1 MLNGTPGF
9 QGLRLKQSRIIRRKN
24 ITALANELGISKA
37 TVSAYEQCLR
47 TPSPEVMGK
56 ICQVLE
62 FPLDFF
68 LSDPKKIVEN
78 DKPAMWR
85 SYLSATQ
92 MARSCAAE
100 KCKIFVSIAA
110 YLNQYVNFPPLNLP
124 KFDVPS
130 DPTSISDEDIQHI
143 VKKTRKYW
151 GLSLGPISNIV
162 CLLENNGLMVAKF
175 PFECEK
181 LDAFS
186 VTIDGYPIVVIG
198 SDKGSAVRQ
207 RFDAAHELGHFLLH
221 RNVPKDDLESKKFHN
236 ILEQQANYFAFDFL
250 FPTEAFE
257 AEVKRI
263 SLNDFMYAKR
273 KWKVSISSLI
283 FNSAKKNFSSPD
295 ETRNLFRAL
304 ARRGWNKIE
313 PFDDEFVCEE
323 PRLIREALQ
332 LVLEGGIQ
340 TPLDIYKQFDLN
352 FYDIESIAGLQEGYL
367 SSFNSR
373 NTLTLKEKYSTHPPQ
388 SVDATPKS
396 KSSNVVSFLEAYA
409 QRK

>member
-1 MLNGTPGF
+1 MLTGTPGF

-24 ITALANELGISKA
+24 ITALADELGLNKA
-37 TVSAYEQCLR
+37 SVSAYEKCIR

-56 ICQVLE
+56 ICQTLE

-78 DKPAMWR
+78 DKPAMYR
-85 SYLSATQ
+85 SYISATQ
-92 MARSCAAE
+92 MARSCAEE

-110 YLNQYVNFPPLNLP
+110 YLNQYVNFPRLNLP

-130 DPTSISDEDIQHI
+130 DPTSISNEDIQNI

-162 CLLENNGLMVAKF
+162 CLLENNGLIVAKF

-221 RNVPKDDLESKKFHN
+221 RNVPKEDLKSRKYHE
-236 ILEQQANYFAFDFL
+236 ILELQANHFAFDFL
-250 FPTEAFE
+250 LPAEAFE
-257 AEVKRI
+257 DEVKRI
-263 SLNDFMYAKR
+263 SLNDFMHTKR

-283 FNSAKKNFSSPD
+283 FNSSKKKFSSSE
-295 ETRNLFRAL
+295 ETKNLFRSL
-304 ARRGWNKIE
+304 RRRGWDKVE
-313 PFDDEFVCEE
+313 PFDDEFICEE
-323 PRLIREALQ
+323 PRLIRDAFQ
-332 LVLEGGIQ
+332 LILENGVQ
-340 TPLDIYKQFDLN
+340 TPLDIYKQFNLN
-352 FYDIESIAGLQEGYL
+352 FYDIESIAGLPDGYL
-367 SSFNSR
+367 SLFQNS
-373 NTLTLKEKYSTHPPQ
+373 NTLTLKEKR
-388 SVDATPKS
+388 SVYNPHSNETTSES
-396 KSSNVVSFLEAYA
+396 KSSKVVSFLDAYVN
-409 QRK
+409 RK

>member
-9 QGLRLKQSRIIRRKN
+9 QGLRLKQSRVIRRKN
-24 ITALANELGISKA
+24 ITTLANELGLSKA
-37 TVSAYEQCLR
+37 SVSAYEQCLR
-47 TPSPEVMGK
+47 TPSPETMGK
-56 ICQVLE
+56 ICKVLE

-92 MARSCAAE
+92 MARSCAVE

-110 YLNQYVNFPPLNLP
+110 YLYQYVNLPALNIP

-130 DPTSISDEDIQHI
+130 DPTSISDEDIQNI

-162 CLLENNGLMVAKF
+162 CLLENNGLIVAKF

-207 RFDAAHELGHFLLH
+207 RFDVAHELGHFLLH

-257 AEVKRI
+257 SEVKRI
-263 SLNDFMYAKR
+263 SLNDFMYVKR

-283 FNSAKKNFSSPD
+283 LNSVKKNFSSPD
-295 ETRNLFRAL
+295 ETRNLFRSL
-304 ARRGWNKIE
+304 ARRGWDKIE
-313 PFDDEFVCEE
+313 PFDDEFACEE
-323 PRLIREALQ
+323 PRLIKEALQ
-332 LVLEGGIQ
+332 LVLDSGIQ
-340 TPLDIYKQFDLN
+340 EPPDIYKQFCLN
-352 FYDIESIAGLQEGYL
+352 FYDIESIAGLPKGYL
-367 SSFNSR
+367 SSFQNR
-373 NTLTLKEKYSTHPPQ
+373 NTMTLKEKYSKPSSQ
-388 SVDATPKS
+388 SADSTAKS
-396 KSSNVVSFLEAYA
+396 KSSNVVSFLDAYV